1 MIGPGH
7 TTRTTRSRSVSVAP
21 CFASIPLSKV
31 DRDLRVNP
39 RTAFDANVGIG
50 IGVST
55 DRVRA
60 IGIGFGVT
68 ECGGCCCKKIHDGF
82 WICNPHA
89 FISSSFPSLFAASS
103 VECARIYIYLLLR
116 VRASPMGL
124 RSRDALARANSIVNE
139 RNARAGRVRRKTTTT
154 TTTTTMGASSASASS
169 GNKATTE
176 STGTTTGK
184 RRLGMHGL
192 LNHGRRKKIRWPD
205 MDNSTREV
213 TASGREVDVER
224 GAEDVEDEG
233 PSSSN
238 PNDGGGEQISTKPRL
253 RQSLETTIEY
263 TPSASE
269 DSTHDDALRAFNR
282 LSSVGAG
289 AYVRGYDDSS
299 DEDSLSDEHDRA
311 MRRAIHELEFAN
323 QGDSCS
329 CCVVM

>member
-1 MIGPGH
+1 MCI
-7 TTRTTRSRSVSVAP
+7 SQ
-21 CFASIPLSKV
+21 PL
-31 DRDLRVNP
+31 
-39 RTAFDANVGIG
+39 T
-50 IGVST
+50 
-55 DRVRA
+55 VRRL
-60 IGIGFGVT
+60 F
-68 ECGGCCCKKIHDGF
+68 ECD
-82 WICNPHA
+82 
-89 FISSSFPSLFAASS
+89 
-103 VECARIYIYLLLR
+103 IYL
-116 VRASPMGL
+116 STMGL

-139 RNARAGRVRRKTTTT
+139 RNARAGRVRRKTATTT
-154 TTTTTMGASSASASS
+154 TSASSAS

-176 STGTTTGK
+176 STTTESTTESTTGK
-184 RRLGMHGL
+184 RRGGMHGL
-192 LNHGRRKKIRWPD
+192 LSHGRRKKIRWPD

-224 GAEDVEDEG
+224 RAEDEG
-233 PSSSN
+233 PSSST
-238 PNDGGGEQISTKPRL
+238 PNEGGHGEHISTKPRL

-289 AYVRGYDDSS
+289 AYVRDYDDSS

>member
-1 MIGPGH
+1 
-7 TTRTTRSRSVSVAP
+7 V
-21 CFASIPLSKV
+21 LSGL
-31 DRDLRVNP
+31 D
-39 RTAFDANVGIG
+39 
-50 IGVST
+50 S
-55 DRVRA
+55 
-60 IGIGFGVT
+60 
-68 ECGGCCCKKIHDGF
+68 
-82 WICNPHA
+82 
-89 FISSSFPSLFAASS
+89 
-103 VECARIYIYLLLR
+103 
-116 VRASPMGL
+116 ASPSVVVVVKKFMMDFGFALLTHASFIPVTVRRVVERAKYIFIYYALERAMGL

-154 TTTTTMGASSASASS
+154 TSTMGASSASASS

-176 STGTTTGK
+176 TTGTTESTTGK
-184 RRLGMHGL
+184 RRGGMHGL

>member
-1 MIGPGH
+1 
-7 TTRTTRSRSVSVAP
+7 
-21 CFASIPLSKV
+21 
-31 DRDLRVNP
+31 
-39 RTAFDANVGIG
+39 
-50 IGVST
+50 
-55 DRVRA
+55 
-60 IGIGFGVT
+60 
-68 ECGGCCCKKIHDGF
+68 
-82 WICNPHA
+82 
-89 FISSSFPSLFAASS
+89 
-103 VECARIYIYLLLR
+103 
-116 VRASPMGL
+116 
-124 RSRDALARANSIVNE
+124 
-139 RNARAGRVRRKTTTT
+139 
-154 TTTTTMGASSASASS
+154 
-169 GNKATTE
+169 
-176 STGTTTGK
+176 
-184 RRLGMHGL
+184 
-192 LNHGRRKKIRWPD
+192 